1 VPDGRRL
8 RDVKAIYKGSEP
20 AKASPSFDW
29 SALHTILEALP
40 VGQWTTYGTLAD
52 AVGTAAH
59 PLGAHVATCEQCS
72 NAHRILKSDGGVA
85 PNFRWSDPEDRRDPT
100 EMLRAEGAFVNGNPG
115 RELSSDDLQAL
126 VEQ

>member
-1 VPDGRRL
+1 
-8 RDVKAIYKGSEP
+8 
-20 AKASPSFDW
+20 
-29 SALHTILEALP
+29 

-72 NAHRILKSDGGVA
+72 NAHRILKSGGGVA

-100 EMLRAEGAFVNGNPG
+100 EMLRAEGAFVNGKPDPG